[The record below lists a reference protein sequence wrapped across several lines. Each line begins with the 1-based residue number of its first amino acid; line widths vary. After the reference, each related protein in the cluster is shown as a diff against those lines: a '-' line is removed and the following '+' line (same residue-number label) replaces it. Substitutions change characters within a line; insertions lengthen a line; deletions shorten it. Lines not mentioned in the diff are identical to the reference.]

1 MATTYSETKAQ
12 LQTTVD
18 ELEQYKA
25 INKSLQAEVETKKW
39 LKEWKD
45 DENIR
50 LWNQN
55 RQLERTIRDNK
66 KMLSDQ
72 NKEISC
78 LKIHNQNLEDQIKK
92 SKNDNKSPYGCDNEL
107 EEETKHL
114 NKLIMEKY
122 AELAQVWMRLENQGA
137 ELRLINS
144 KKKKSSSSMTTVRRH
159 IS

>member
-1 MATTYSETKAQ
+1 MATTYSEMKAQ
-12 LQTTVD
+12 LQTTMD

-25 INKSLQAEVETKKW
+25 INKSIQAEVETKKW

-45 DENIR
+45 DENHR

-72 NKEISC
+72 DKEISC

-92 SKNDNKSPYGCDNEL
+92 SKNDNKSPYGYDNEL
-107 EEETKHL
+107 EEEIKNL
-114 NKLIMEKY
+114 NKLIMEKD
-122 AELAQVWMRLENQGA
+122 V
-137 ELRLINS
+137 ELRS
-144 KKKKSSSSMTTVRRH
+144 RVTSS
-159 IS
+159 

>member
-1 MATTYSETKAQ
+1 MATTYSEMKAQ

-18 ELEQYKA
+18 ELEQSKA
-25 INKSLQAEVETKKW
+25 INKSIQAEVETKKW

-66 KMLSDQ
+66 KMLFDQ
-72 NKEISC
+72 DNEISC

-92 SKNDNKSPYGCDNEL
+92 
-107 EEETKHL
+107 
-114 NKLIMEKY
+114 
-122 AELAQVWMRLENQGA
+122 
-137 ELRLINS
+137 
-144 KKKKSSSSMTTVRRH
+144 
-159 IS
+159 